1 MSDTQT
7 SAARIYTLFSVILVI
22 VVFNAWFLYH
32 NFESVRFNQYWLSHT
47 NEVISELDQT
57 LLGVRTAESAERGFV
72 LTGDDD
78 YISKTHMGELDAK
91 THEAKVCALI
101 GDNPVQVANCSML
114 QTMVK
119 ERIDRLDGLIVDVQK
134 GHANRRD
141 IRETLLDGRLK
152 MEALVAHVDRMKNE
166 ESRLLTIR
174 TQETEQARS
183 LFFMTLILT
192 TALSIVVLTYAFFQL
207 RGNHVRTQ
215 QELREQQIESEA
227 RENIGEVA
235 KIVASDQPF
244 QSVSH
249 EALSYLGKRF
259 GIIAAKLYVREHHAF
274 RLAASI
280 GLDTNT
286 ETTEIAESNMLS
298 QAAAQEDVV
307 TINNV
312 PSNYWKFS
320 TTLGEAPPTSLAF
333 APVMFQ
339 GRSIGVMEF
348 ASFEPLNE
356 NQISLFK
363 RIGETL
369 GVGLN
374 AALSRERL
382 QSLLA
387 ETQQQAEELQS
398 QQEEL
403 RVNNEELEQQ
413 ARALESQQEAL
424 ASKNRDLEIVQDDLK
439 RKAED
444 LERSSQYKSEFLAK
458 MSHELR
464 TPLNGLLI
472 LSTLLI
478 ENKEKNLTDQQKQFA
493 RSIQSAG
500 NDLLTLINDILDL
513 AKVEAKKLTIRK
525 ETFTLGSL
533 FSQMKQTFDPQA
545 KAKSLDLKAGLP
557 SELENLTIYTDRQRL
572 EQVLRNFL
580 SNAVKF
586 TEKGSVEIRAN
597 VDRREKMVDITV
609 ADTGIGVP
617 EDKRG
622 LIFEAFEQ
630 ADSSTSR
637 TYGGTGLGLTISREL
652 AHLLGGEIKLK
663 SEEGK
668 GSEFTIR
675 LPLEMQPVGQAS
687 AAEDLSLPDRP
698 RTTSASPTAAPSQ
711 AHPNP
716 NSNSSSGQQPNE
728 VVRAKPIPLPKI
740 APDSKTILIVEDD
753 DAFRQSVVEVTR
765 SYGFTPIE
773 AADGESALAILDQ
786 HVPSA
791 ILLDI
796 KLPGISGLGILEMIK
811 QMPHMRHVP
820 VHMISGL
827 EHQQSALRMGALGY
841 LTKPVTLDKVRS
853 AIGRMETLLSEK
865 VRRVLLIEDDER
877 QSGAISELV
886 SGQDVVV
893 TSVRTGK
900 QAIETLKGQSYD
912 CIILDLS
919 LPDFSGFDLLK
930 QLNSLSISLPPIVIY
945 TGKDLSAEEESYLRR
960 FSESIIIKGAR
971 SPERL
976 LDEVN
981 LFLHRVESLLP
992 HEKQEM
998 LTHLRSQDQS
1008 FENRTVLLV
1017 DDDVR
1022 NLFALTSVLETR
1034 GLKVRFAKDGIQAL
1048 EELDK
1053 HDDIELVL
1061 MDIMMPRMDGLE
1073 ATRRIR
1079 TSKNDRVRA
1088 LPVIALTAKAMKDDH
1103 EKCIEAGA
1111 TDYLPKPIN
1120 LDNLMTVLKVWL
1132 TPKHL
1137 FS

>member
-1 MSDTQT
+1 MPNSV
-7 SAARIYTLFSVILVI
+7 SANAPLSSLNATRIYALFALLCVVIS
-22 VVFNAWFLYH
+22 FNSWFLYH
-32 NFESVRFNQYWLSHT
+32 NFESVRENQFWLSHT
-47 NEVISELDQT
+47 GQVISELDQT
-57 LLGVRTAESAERGFV
+57 LLGIRESEASQRGYVLSHDEDFARVFKLGMVDARTHAARVCE
-72 LTGDDD
+72 LT
-78 YISKTHMGELDAK
+78 M
-91 THEAKVCALI
+91 
-101 GDNPVQVANCSML
+101 DNRNQVANCEVLKKMMEERLTHL
-114 QTMVK
+114 QNLFVHV
-119 ERIDRLDGLIVDVQK
+119 RDGKVTANDIKATLAEGKLIM
-134 GHANRRD
+134 
-141 IRETLLDGRLK
+141 ETLAK
-152 MEALVAHVDRMKNE
+152 HMEEMKTE
-166 ESRLLTIR
+166 ESKLLATR
-174 TQETEQARS
+174 TRETEQARS
-183 LFFMTLILT
+183 LFFMTLLLT
-192 TALSIVVLTYAFFQL
+192 TVITLVVLVYAFLQL
-207 RGNHVRTQ
+207 RGSHLRSQ
-215 QELREQQIESEA
+215 KELIEQTNEANAREQIAEIS
-227 RENIGEVA
+227 R
-235 KIVASDQPF
+235 IVAGDQPF
-244 QSVSH
+244 GTVSH
-249 EALSYLGKRF
+249 EALAYLGRRMN
-259 GIIAAKLYVREHHAF
+259 IVAAKLFVREHHAF

-280 GLDTNT
+280 GIDNDDASATVT
-286 ETTEIAESNMLS
+286 ESNLLS
-298 QAAAQEDVV
+298 QAASQEDVV
-307 TINNV
+307 TLDNV
-312 PSNYWKFS
+312 PDTFWKFS
-320 TTLGEAPPTSLAF
+320 TSLGASVPKSLAF

-339 GRSIGVMEF
+339 GRSIGVIEF
-348 ASFEPLNE
+348 ATFEPLATE
-356 NQISLFK
+356 QIKLL
-363 RIGETL
+363 RRLGETL

-374 AALSRERL
+374 AGLSRERL

-424 ASKNRDLEIVQDDLK
+424 AGKNRDLEVIQEDLK

-513 AKVEAKKLTIRK
+513 AKVEAKKLSVRK

-533 FSQMKQTFDPQA
+533 FTQMKQTFEPQTKA
-545 KAKSLDLKAGLP
+545 KALELKAPLS
-557 SELENLTIYTDRQRL
+557 SELENVTVYTDRQRL
-572 EQVLRNFL
+572 EQILRNFL

-586 TEKGSVEIRAN
+586 TEKGSIELRAN
-597 VDRREKMVDITV
+597 IDRRDRMIELTV

-652 AHLLGGEIKLK
+652 AHLLGGDIKLK

-675 LPLEMQPVGQAS
+675 LPMDQAPVAAQAP
-687 AAEDLSLPDRP
+687 AEPAEIERP
-698 RTTSASPTAAPSQ
+698 RPSHASPL
-711 AHPNP
+711 
-716 NSNSSSGQQPNE
+716 GEQPNE
-728 VVRAKPIPLPKI
+728 APRAKPVNLPQME
-740 APDSKTILIVEDD
+740 ADTKTILIVEDD
-753 DAFRQSVVEVTR
+753 DAFRQSVVEVTK

-786 HVPSA
+786 HTPSA

-811 QMPHMRHVP
+811 QLPHLRHIP

-853 AIGRMETLLSEK
+853 AIGRMENLLSEK

-877 QSGAISELV
+877 QSLAIKELV
-886 SGQDVVV
+886 SGQDVAV

-900 QAIETLKGQSYD
+900 DAIANLKTGSYD

-919 LPDFSGFDLLK
+919 LPDFSGFDLLQ
-930 QLNSLSISLPPIVIY
+930 QLNGLSISLPPIVIY
-945 TGKDLSAEEESYLRR
+945 TGKDLSAEEEAYLRR

-981 LFLHRVESLLP
+981 LFLHRVESMLP

-1048 EELDK
+1048 EELEK
-1053 HDDIELVL
+1053 HKDIEIVL

-1079 TSKNDRVRA
+1079 VNPNDKIRQ
-1088 LPVIALTAKAMKDDH
+1088 LPIIALTAKAMKDDH

-1132 TPKHL
+1132 APKHL

>member
-1 MSDTQT
+1 MPTPKT
-7 SAARIYTLFSVILVI
+7 SAVRIYILFGLLLA
-22 VVFNAWFLYH
+22 VVSFNSWFLYN
-32 NFESVRFNQYWLSHT
+32 NFDKVSETQAWVSHT
-47 NEVISELDQT
+47 TEVIRELELT
-57 LLGVRTAESAERGFV
+57 LSGMKDAENGVRGYSLSNDEQFLEPYTKGIVEARSHAGRV
-72 LTGDDD
+72 RALT
-78 YISKTHMGELDAK
+78 
-91 THEAKVCALI
+91 V
-101 GDNPVQVANCSML
+101 DNNEQQAACS
-114 QTMVK
+114 V
-119 ERIDRLDGLIVDVQK
+119 LDGLMTDRLELLKKRIEERRAPGTKINIASMNQGRALMDVIRNQIESMKASEQK
-134 GHANRRD
+134 LFA
-141 IRETLLDGRLK
+141 
-152 MEALVAHVDRMKNE
+152 A
-166 ESRLLTIR
+166 R
-174 TQETEQARS
+174 TAGSENARS
-183 LFFMTLILT
+183 LFFMTLVLT
-192 TALSIVVLTYAFFQL
+192 TALSIIIMIYAFVQL
-207 RGNHVRTQ
+207 RASHLRSAN
-215 QELREQQIESEA
+215 ELIESTRESNA
-227 RENIGEVA
+227 RENIADVSR
-235 KIVASDQPF
+235 IVSGDQPF
-244 QSVSH
+244 ATVSH

-259 GIIAAKLYVREHHAF
+259 GIVAAKLFVREHNAF
-274 RLAASI
+274 RLAAAI
-280 GLDTNT
+280 GIDRQ
-286 ETTEIAESNMLS
+286 S
-298 QAAAQEDVV
+298 QADFTSVSENNLLSEAASRDTVLV
-307 TINNV
+307 IDNI
-312 PSNYWKFS
+312 PSDYWKFS
-320 TTLGEAPPTSLAF
+320 STLGASPPRALAF
-333 APVMFQ
+333 APVFFQ
-339 GRSIGVMEF
+339 GRTIGVIEF
-348 ASFEPLNE
+348 ASFEKLSSDA
-356 NQISLFK
+356 IDVMK
-363 RIGETL
+363 RIGDTL

-382 QSLLA
+382 QALLA

-413 ARALESQQEAL
+413 ARALESQQESL
-424 ASKNRDLEIVQDDLK
+424 SVKNRDLETAQEDLK

-444 LERSSQYKSEFLAK
+444 LERSSTYKSEFLAK

-513 AKVEAKKLTIRK
+513 AKVEARKLSIRK
-525 ETFTLGSL
+525 DAFTLGTL
-533 FSQMKQTFDPQA
+533 LQHKQQTFDLQA
-545 KAKSLDLKAGLP
+545 KAKNLALKLDLP
-557 SELENLTIYTDRQRL
+557 SEFENVMIYTDRQRV
-572 EQVLRNFL
+572 EQILRNFL

-586 TEKGSVEIRAN
+586 TENGSITIAGS
-597 VDRREKMVDITV
+597 VDRRENMIEIRVI
-609 ADTGIGVP
+609 DTGIGIP
-617 EDKRG
+617 ENKRS

-637 TYGGTGLGLTISREL
+637 NYGGTGLGLTISREL
-652 AHLLGGEIKLK
+652 AHLLGGEIRLK
-663 SEEGK
+663 STEGK
-668 GSEFTIR
+668 GSEFIMR
-675 LPLEMQPVGQAS
+675 LPIGTSVG
-687 AAEDLSLPDRP
+687 AEPSD
-698 RTTSASPTAAPSQ
+698 ASPGPRRAMPAPHAFDSTD
-711 AHPNP
+711 ARERASRASPL
-716 NSNSSSGQQPNE
+716 GEQPGE
-728 VVRAKPIPLPKI
+728 VVRAKAVTLPPITPE
-740 APDSKTILIVEDD
+740 SKTILIVEDD
-753 DAFRQSVVEVTR
+753 DAFRQSVVEVTK

-786 HVPSA
+786 HAPSA

-811 QMPHMRHVP
+811 QMPHLRHIP

-841 LTKPVTLDKVRS
+841 LTKPVTLDKIRS
-853 AIGRMETLLSEK
+853 AIGRMESLLSEK
-865 VRRVLLIEDDER
+865 VRKVLLIEDDER
-877 QSGAISELV
+877 QNTAIAELV
-886 SGQDVVV
+886 SGEDVVV
-893 TSVRTGK
+893 TSARTGK
-900 QAIETLKGQSYD
+900 AAIELLKAQPFD

-919 LPDFSGFDLLK
+919 LPDVTGFDLLK
-930 QLNSLSISLPPIVIY
+930 QLNELSISLPPIVIY
-945 TGKDLSAEEESYLRR
+945 TGKDLSSEEESYLRR

-998 LTHLRSQDQS
+998 LTHLRSQDHT

-1048 EELDK
+1048 EELEK
-1053 HDDIELVL
+1053 HEDIELVL

-1073 ATRRIR
+1073 ATRRVR
-1079 TSKNDRVRA
+1079 TNPNDRIRA
-1088 LPVIALTAKAMKDDH
+1088 LPIIALTAKAMKDDH

>member
-1 MSDTQT
+1 MHKSLS
-7 SAARIYTLFSVILVI
+7 SATRIYVLFGLLLAVL
-22 VVFNAWFLYH
+22 VFNSWFLYR
-32 NFESVRFNQYWLSHT
+32 NFSAVSETQAWVNHT
-47 NEVISELDQT
+47 NEVKSELDLT
-57 LLGVRTAESAERGFV
+57 LSATKDAETGTRGFLLNRDELYLEPV
-72 LTGDDD
+72 TKGSIEARAHAARIRFLT
-78 YISKTHMGELDAK
+78 LDNREQQANVGTLDTLIK
-91 THEAKVCALI
+91 QRLEICLDRINKARGNPKASQLSLSEGKNVMDALRAQVDLMKEAENK
-101 GDNPVQVANCSML
+101 
-114 QTMVK
+114 
-119 ERIDRLDGLIVDVQK
+119 
-134 GHANRRD
+134 
-141 IRETLLDGRLK
+141 LLDVRIK
-152 MEALVAHVDRMKNE
+152 DVV
-166 ESRLLTIR
+166 
-174 TQETEQARS
+174 QARS
-183 LFFMTLILT
+183 LFFMTLVLT
-192 TALSIVVLTYAFFQL
+192 TVLTIVIVIFAFTLL
-207 RGNHVRTQ
+207 RANHIRAQEEIRTQ
-215 QELREQQIESEA
+215 AIEVSA
-227 RENIGEVA
+227 REHIAELA
-235 KIVASDQPF
+235 RIVAGDQPF
-244 QSVSH
+244 AAVSH
-249 EALSYLGKRF
+249 EALSYLGRRF
-259 GIIAAKLYVREHHAF
+259 GIIAAKLFVREHKAF
-274 RLAASI
+274 RLAAAI
-280 GLDTNT
+280 GVDQHDEAGSSLS
-286 ETTEIAESNMLS
+286 ESNLLS
-298 QAAAQEDVV
+298 EAAARETVLVIDR
-307 TINNV
+307 V
-312 PSNYWKFS
+312 PEAYWNFE
-320 TTLGEAPPTSLAF
+320 TTLGAAPPKFLAF
-333 APVMFQ
+333 VPIIFQ
-339 GRSIGVMEF
+339 GRSIGVIEF
-348 ASFEPLNE
+348 AAFQPLDAVA
-356 NQISLFK
+356 IDLL
-363 RIGETL
+363 RRVGETL

-374 AALSRERL
+374 AGLSRERL
-382 QSLLA
+382 QALLS

-413 ARALESQQEAL
+413 ARALEAQQDSL
-424 ASKNRDLEIVQDDLK
+424 AGKNRDLEIVQDDLK
-439 RKAED
+439 RKADD

-513 AKVEAKKLTIRK
+513 AKVEAKKLTVRK

-533 FSQMKQTFDPQA
+533 FTQMKQTFEPQT
-545 KAKSLDLKAGLP
+545 KAKGLDLTAIL
-557 SELENLTIYTDRQRL
+557 STELENVAVYTDRQRL
-572 EQVLRNFL
+572 EQILRNFL

-586 TEKGSVEIRAN
+586 TEKGRIEMRANIDRVNRMVEIT
-597 VDRREKMVDITV
+597 I

-617 EDKRG
+617 ENKRG

-637 TYGGTGLGLTISREL
+637 NYGGTGLGLTISREL
-652 AHLLGGEIKLK
+652 AHLLEGDIKLK

-675 LPLEMQPVGQAS
+675 LPMDVAP
-687 AAEDLSLPDRP
+687 AA
-698 RTTSASPTAAPSQ
+698 
-711 AHPNP
+711 
-716 NSNSSSGQQPNE
+716 SSSAPPPEPPRPQSPMGEQPNQ
-728 VVRAKPIPLPKI
+728 VVRAKAVSLPKM
-740 APDSKTILIVEDD
+740 APDEKTILIVEDD
-753 DAFRQSVVEVTR
+753 DAFRQSVVEVTK

-773 AADGESALAILDQ
+773 AADGESALAILEQ
-786 HVPSA
+786 HAPSA

-811 QMPHMRHVP
+811 QLPHLRHIP

-853 AIGRMETLLSEK
+853 AISRMESLLSEK
-865 VRRVLLIEDDER
+865 VRKVLLIEDDER
-877 QSGAISELV
+877 QNLAVTELV
-886 SGQDVVV
+886 SGQDVAV

-900 QAIETLKGQSYD
+900 QAIETVQKQAFD

-919 LPDFSGFDLLK
+919 LPDFSGFDFLK
-930 QLNSLSISLPPIVIY
+930 QLNELSISLPPIVIY
-945 TGKDLSAEEESYLRR
+945 TGKDLSAEEETYLRR

-992 HEKQEM
+992 YEKQQM
-998 LTHLRSQDQS
+998 LSHLRSQDQS

-1034 GLKVRFAKDGIQAL
+1034 GLKVRFAKDGIAAL
-1048 EELDK
+1048 EELEK
-1053 HDDIELVL
+1053 HDDIELIL

-1079 TSKNDRVRA
+1079 TNPNDRVRG

-1132 TPKHL
+1132 APKHL
-1137 FS
+1137 FN

>member
-1 MSDTQT
+1 MSETKSST
-7 SAARIYTLFSVILVI
+7 ARIYLLFALLLG
-22 VVFNAWFLYH
+22 VVGFNSWFLLH
-32 NFESVRFNQYWLSHT
+32 NFESVRENQSWLTHT
-47 NEVISELDQT
+47 RVVITEIDST
-57 LLGVRTAESAERGFV
+57 ALGVREAESAQRAYI
-72 LTGDDD
+72 LTHDDD
-78 YISKTHMGELDAK
+78 YLKTFHVGLVNAK
-91 THEAKVCALI
+91 THLLNACALTV
-101 GDNPVQVANCSML
+101 DNPVQKANCPVMTSL
-114 QTMVK
+114 V
-119 ERIDRLDGLIVDVQK
+119 EDRLQHLSTLIKSAQYGKIPESVI
-134 GHANRRD
+134 RR
-141 IRETLLDGRLK
+141 TLTEGKSLMDAVVTQMG
-152 MEALVAHVDRMKNE
+152 RMKGE
-166 ESRLLTIR
+166 ELRLLESRTR
-174 TQETEQARS
+174 DTEQARS
-183 LFFMTLILT
+183 LFFMTLVLT
-192 TALSIVVLTYAFFQL
+192 TALTMVVLVYAFFQL
-207 RGNHVRTQ
+207 RGNHGRAQ
-215 QELREQQIESEA
+215 SELRDQTRESSA
-227 RENIGEVA
+227 RENIAEISR
-235 KIVASDQPF
+235 IVAGDQPF
-244 QSVSH
+244 PVVSH
-249 EALSYLGKRF
+249 EALAYLGRRF
-259 GIIAAKLYVREHHAF
+259 GIVAAKLYIREHHAF
-274 RLAASI
+274 RLVASLGI
-280 GLDTNT
+280 DNVQDTT
-286 ETTEIAESNMLS
+286 SISESNLLS

-307 TINNV
+307 LINNV
-312 PSNYWKFS
+312 PGDYWKFS

-333 APVMFQ
+333 APILFQ
-339 GRSIGVMEF
+339 GRSIGVIEF
-348 ASFEPLNE
+348 ASFEPLTTE
-356 NQISLFK
+356 MSSLFR

-374 AALSRERL
+374 AGLSRERL
-382 QSLLA
+382 QSLLS

-413 ARALESQQEAL
+413 ARALESQQESL
-424 ASKNRDLEIVQDDLK
+424 ATKNRDLEIVQDDLK
-439 RKAED
+439 RKADD

-513 AKVEAKKLTIRK
+513 AKVEAKKLTVRK
-525 ETFTLGSL
+525 ETFTIGSL
-533 FSQMKQTFDPQA
+533 FSQMKLTFEPQT
-545 KAKSLDLKAGLP
+545 KAKNLGLKTDVS
-557 SELENLTIYTDRQRL
+557 SELENFAIYTDRQRL
-572 EQVLRNFL
+572 EQILRNFL

-586 TEKGSVEIRAN
+586 TENGQIEMRAN
-597 VDRREKMVDITV
+597 VDRRDRMIEITV
-609 ADTGIGVP
+609 ADTGIGVA
-617 EDKRG
+617 ENKRG

-637 TYGGTGLGLTISREL
+637 NYGGTGLGLTISREL
-652 AHLLGGEIKLK
+652 ANLLGGEIKLK
-663 SEEGK
+663 SDEGK

-675 LPLEMQPVGQAS
+675 LPFDAQPSPQAS
-687 AAEDLSLPDRP
+687 SEPVEQERP
-698 RTTSASPTAAPSQ
+698 RSQ
-711 AHPNP
+711 GPM
-716 NSNSSSGQQPNE
+716 GIQPNE
-728 VVRAKPIPLPKI
+728 VIRAKTVSLPKL
-740 APDSKTILIVEDD
+740 APDAKTILIVEDD
-753 DAFRQSVVEVTR
+753 DAFRQSIVEVTK

-786 HVPSA
+786 HAPSA

-811 QMPHMRHVP
+811 QMPHLRHIP

-853 AIGRMETLLSEK
+853 AIGRMESLLSEK
-865 VRRVLLIEDDER
+865 VRKVLLIEDDER
-877 QSGAISELV
+877 QNLAIAELV
-886 SGQDVVV
+886 SGQDVAV

-900 QAIETLKGQSYD
+900 EAIETVQKQAFD

-930 QLNSLSISLPPIVIY
+930 QLNGLSISLPPIVIY

-992 HEKQEM
+992 HEKQQM

-1034 GLKVRFAKDGIQAL
+1034 GLKVRFAKDGIAAL
-1048 EELDK
+1048 EELEK

-1079 TSKNDRVRA
+1079 TNKNDRVRG
-1088 LPVIALTAKAMKDDH
+1088 LPIIALTAKAMKDDH

-1137 FS
+1137 FN